1 MNIELIRLRIN
12 HFKGIKSLE
21 VNFSQVTNIRG
32 DNATGKTTIMD
43 AFLWLL
49 FGKDSTDRRDF
60 EVKHISNNGNG
71 SPKNVEVEGLL
82 IVDNKRII
90 LKRVFAEKW
99 IKKRGSSEAEFSG
112 HETTLFYNEV
122 PVTVREYQEKID
134 AICSE
139 DVFKMITSPYYFNSL
154 HWEVQ
159 RKILFEMA
167 GNDVTD
173 ESVARGK
180 PEFES
185 LLRELTGKNLVEY
198 RKQVANQKRRIKSEL
213 DLIPT
218 RIDEVNRSLPKEQ
231 DWTELNKQLQQAQ
244 SELQSI
250 EDSITDKSKAYQQQ
264 FKERTELQKKI
275 HQAKEKLAD
284 IVAAYREEHLKGYRD
299 ILAQNARVKS
309 DMENVRKDIL
319 HRENRMI
326 ELKRAIADNVKS
338 RETLREVWHLE
349 QSRQFSYNETV
360 CPACKRP
367 FDDVETRRVEMLEA
381 FNLAK
386 FAKIAK
392 IADQGR
398 VLKSEHQQL
407 VEQAESIKEQVL
419 QLQGILTGLGNEL
432 QQVEEPALIAKDIP
446 GYIEAAK
453 QIDAMEDEY
462 RQPMNQPDIAELK
475 KQKYHLQSVIGEL
488 KDVIAWKDQIDKGN
502 TRINDLKQQQQK
514 LAQELAS
521 LEKTE
526 FVMQNFEKAKANAI
540 EEKVS
545 GMFELVKWRLFEKQ
559 INGQEVSTCKA
570 TYKRVPYTDLNS
582 AAKAIIGLDIINTL
596 SRYYDVSA
604 PIFIDNRE
612 GINQLIPTQSQ
623 LINLSVSKDPEL
635 VIET

>member
-1 MNIELIRLRIN
+1 MNIELLRLRIN

-60 EVKHISNNGNG
+60 EVKYISNNGNG

-99 IKKRGSSEAEFSG
+99 IKKRGSIEAEFSG

-154 HWEVQ
+154 HWEAQ

-173 ESVARGK
+173 ESVARGI

-244 SELQSI
+244 SEFQSV
-250 EDSITDKSKAYQQQ
+250 EEAITDKSKAYQQQ
-264 FKERTELQKKI
+264 FQERTELQRKI
-275 HQAKEKLAD
+275 HEAKEKLAD
-284 IVAAYREEHLKGYRD
+284 IVAAYREEHLKGYRY

-319 HRENRMI
+319 HRENRLK
-326 ELKRAIADNVKS
+326 ELNKAIADNVKA
-338 RETLREVWHLE
+338 REKLREEWHLE

-367 FDDVETRRVEMLEA
+367 FDDVENHRTELMEA
-381 FNLAK
+381 FNNAK
-386 FAKIAK
+386 ARKVGEISERGK
-392 IADQGR
+392 

-407 VEQAESIKEQVL
+407 VEQSESIKEQVS
-419 QLQGILTGLGNEL
+419 QLQSILGGLGNEL

-446 GYIEAAK
+446 GYIEAAN
-453 QIDAMEDEY
+453 QIDAMEEQY
-462 RQPMNQPDIAELK
+462 RQPMNQPDVAELK
-475 KQKYHLQSVIGEL
+475 KHKYHLQSVIGNL
-488 KDVIAWKDQIDKGN
+488 KDVLAWKDQINKGN
-502 TRINDLKQQQQK
+502 SRIHDLKQQQQK
-514 LAQELAS
+514 LAQELAN

-526 FVMQNFEKAKANAI
+526 FVIQNFEKAIADAI

-545 GMFELVKWRLFEKQ
+545 AMFELVKWRLFEKQ
-559 INGQEVSTCKA
+559 INGQEIPTCKA
-570 TYKRVPYTDLNS
+570 TYHRVPYADLNS
-582 AAKAIIGLDIINTL
+582 AAKAIIGLDIINKL
-596 SRYYDVSA
+596 SKYYGVNA

-612 GINQLIPTQSQ
+612 GINQIIPTQSQ